1 MQELTSKELQEK
13 IESGENFMLD
23 LYATWCGPCKV
34 MLNNLQRITEGSL
47 LNESNNKNNYKIYKY
62 DIDSDREFSVNGLGI
77 RSVPTIKMFKEG
89 KEIFSK
95 PGVMSSNQ
103 VVELISSN

>member
-1 MQELTSKELQEK
+1 MQQLTTQELQEK
-13 IESGENFMLD
+13 IKSGENFILD

-95 PGVMSSNQ
+95 PGVMSPNEF
-103 VVELISSN
+103 VELISTN

>member
-95 PGVMSSNQ
+95 PGVMSPNE
-103 VVELISSN
+103 VVELISTN